1 MCLATFF
8 SNFMQ
13 KKYSTKS
20 YKTIFKYLKP
30 YKKEFFVALFFTII
44 EASLEMF
51 VPFLMNYLLSL
62 GVYLDNANRYQINQD
77 YLILIS
83 LIMVVC
89 AVLAFIFGTIS
100 SKFIANTCRKFG
112 ALLRVET
119 YKKIQ
124 NFSFNNIDQ
133 LRQSSLITR
142 LTDDNQIIQNTFCTN
157 FRPLIRAPMLLICS
171 VIFSLI
177 ISPILSLILFLAMLI
192 LCITYAVIITK
203 VRPRYIQ
210 MQSTTDLLNQDTQ
223 EAIKNVKTIKS
234 FVKEDYEISKF
245 NNINDNLRLIS
256 NKSYGM
262 TALSMPVMNL
272 VIFAT
277 IIIILYVGGIF
288 VIDEKFAITTVN
300 ISAFLTYLNQSLGAF
315 RMINNS
321 LTNVNRADASV
332 NRTSEILDTEI
343 DLQFNKNSKLK
354 ITNGDVVFQ
363 NVYYKTTKT
372 QNNYVLN
379 NINLNIKS
387 GETIG
392 IVGPTGSGKSTLVN
406 LIDRFYDASE
416 GEILVSNNSVKLY
429 NEYELHKNI
438 GFCFQNPLLFKGTVL
453 DNLKFGNKDASMD
466 EVIKACKIACCYDF
480 ILNQLEN
487 GFAFMISEGG
497 TNVSG
502 GQRQRLCIARA
513 IILNP
518 KILIFDDSFS
528 ALDALTEK
536 TVKNNLKNELHD
548 VTKIIISEKISTIE
562 DADKIIVIDNGNIIN
577 IGKNDYLIENNKI
590 YHDMVKSQK
599 RGAIL

>member
-62 GVYLDNANRYQINQD
+62 GVYLDNSNRYQINQD

-100 SKFIANTCRKFG
+100 SKFIANTGRKFG

-171 VIFSLI
+171 IIFSLI

-192 LCITYAVIITK
+192 LCITYTVIITK

-315 RMINNS
+315 RMINNG

-343 DLQFNKNSKLK
+343 DLQFNKDSKLK

-406 LIDRFYDASE
+406 LIDRFYDVSE
-416 GEILVSNNSVKLY
+416 GEILVSNNNVKLY

-487 GFAFMISEGG
+487 GFDFMISEGG

-528 ALDALTEK
+528 ALDTLTEK

-577 IGKNDYLIENNKI
+577 IGKNDDLIENNKI
-590 YHDMVKSQK
+590 YYDMVKSQK

>member
-62 GVYLDNANRYQINQD
+62 GVYLDNSNRYQINKD

-100 SKFIANTCRKFG
+100 SKFIANTGRKFG

-171 VIFSLI
+171 IIFSLI

-192 LCITYAVIITK
+192 LCITYTVIITK

-315 RMINNS
+315 RMINNG

-343 DLQFNKNSKLK
+343 DLQFNKDSKLK

-406 LIDRFYDASE
+406 LIDRFYDVSE
-416 GEILVSNNSVKLY
+416 GEILVSNNNVKLY

-487 GFAFMISEGG
+487 GFDFMISEGG

-528 ALDALTEK
+528 ALDTLTEK

-577 IGKNDYLIENNKI
+577 IGKNDDLIENNKI
-590 YHDMVKSQK
+590 YYDMVKSQK